1 MKENHPMFRTAI
13 ASISA
18 ITILLGLAACA
29 PSSTSAPAPTVSVA
43 EDTILID
50 VRSSE
55 EYATG
60 HLDGSL
66 LLDLNGGDLANA
78 LPTLD
83 PDVEYLVYCRSGSR
97 AGQAAALMEQAG
109 ISDVTNLGSV
119 DDAAAATGIP
129 IVR

>member
-1 MKENHPMFRTAI
+1 MLRTAI

-29 PSSTSAPAPTVSVA
+29 PSSTSATAATVSVA
-43 EDTILID
+43 EDTIVID

-60 HLDGSL
+60 HLEGSL
-66 LLDLNGGDLANA
+66 LLDLNSGDLVNA

-83 PDVEYLVYCRSGSR
+83 PDLKYLVYCRSGNR

-119 DDAAAATGIP
+119 EDATAATGLP
-129 IVR
+129 IIL